1 MEYLQIGKDIKEE
14 KKMKLHE
21 LKEKIV
27 KDINESNLPIDATYY
42 VLKEIINTVTSLY
55 NEELLQQ
62 NNKSDKTEEIQEKLE
77 IKEEE

>member
-1 MEYLQIGKDIKEE
+1 
-14 KKMKLHE
+14 MKLHE

-62 NNKSDKTEEIQEKLE
+62 NNQNDKTEEIQERKDD
-77 IKEEE
+77 K

>member
-1 MEYLQIGKDIKEE
+1 
-14 KKMKLHE
+14 MKLHE

-42 VLKEIINTVTSLY
+42 VLKEIINTVTTLY

-62 NNKSDKTEEIQEKLE
+62 NNQNDKIEETKE
-77 IKEEE
+77 IKEES

>member
-1 MEYLQIGKDIKEE
+1 
-14 KKMKLHE
+14 MKLHE

-55 NEELLQQ
+55 NDELLQH
-62 NNKSDKTEEIQEKLE
+62 NNKQDEHSTEEQKNEILE
-77 IKEEE
+77 RKDSEE

>member
-1 MEYLQIGKDIKEE
+1 
-14 KKMKLHE
+14 MKLHE

-55 NEELLQQ
+55 NDELLQH
-62 NNKSDKTEEIQEKLE
+62 NNKQDEHSTEEKKDEILE
-77 IKEEE
+77 IKEEK

>member
-1 MEYLQIGKDIKEE
+1 
-14 KKMKLHE
+14 MKLHE

-27 KDINESNLPIDATYY
+27 NDINESNLPIDATYY

>member
-1 MEYLQIGKDIKEE
+1 MQ
-14 KKMKLHE
+14 LHE

-55 NEELLQQ
+55 NDELLQHK
-62 NNKSDKTEEIQEKLE
+62 NKQDEHSTEEQKNEILEK
-77 IKEEE
+77 KEEE

>member
-1 MEYLQIGKDIKEE
+1 
-14 KKMKLHE
+14 MKLHE

-55 NEELLQQ
+55 NDELLQH
-62 NNKSDKTEEIQEKLE
+62 NNKQDEHSTEEQKDEILE
-77 IKEEE
+77 IKEGK

>member
-1 MEYLQIGKDIKEE
+1 
-14 KKMKLHE
+14 MKLHE

-62 NNKSDKTEEIQEKLE
+62 NNKNDKIEETKE
-77 IKEEE
+77 IKEES